1 MVDHGVNRTR
11 PKVVAPNIYND
22 PEIMKQFA
30 ADNGFDGIDWS
41 FDLERLPETPVDES
55 RWAKRQ
61 AKMAPFEVRYHCP
74 FLKVDI
80 GHEDRESQAKAMDIF
95 RRMIRLT
102 SKAHRKY
109 LSLHVG
115 LGHNTTKILSWE
127 ATINN
132 LRDLVLF
139 GVSSDVTVCL
149 ENLIWGWTSKPNLFE
164 KLVRKS
170 GAAVTFDIGH
180 ASSCE
185 AIESQSFEEKDFV
198 TPHADK
204 VCNAHIYHKEVAG
217 VGHFPPETVDDI
229 SGRLDILKRTSC
241 DWWVVELK
249 NADDLIKTKTIID
262 EYLRRSEAGEMT
274 AAKDAI

>member
-1 MVDHGVNRTR
+1 MNYKGSKRTR
-11 PKVVAPNIYND
+11 PKVVAPNIYTD
-22 PEIMKQFA
+22 PKEMKQFA

-41 FDLERLPETPVDES
+41 FDIDRLPETPVDES

-61 AKMAPFEVRYHCP
+61 ATMAPFEVRYHCP

-80 GHEDRESQAKAMDIF
+80 GHEDFDSQAKAMNIF

-102 SKAHRKY
+102 SKARRKY

-127 ATINN
+127 STIHN

-139 GVSSDVTVCL
+139 GVSAGVTVCL

-170 GAAVTFDIGH
+170 GAGVTFDIGH
-180 ASSCE
+180 AFSCE
-185 AIESQSFEEKDFV
+185 AIESQSFAEKDFV
-198 TPHADK
+198 TPHLDK
-204 VCNAHIYHKEVAG
+204 VYNAHIYHKEVAG
-217 VGHFPPETVDDI
+217 VGHFPPETIDDI
-229 SGRLDILKRTSC
+229 SGRLDILKRTPC
-241 DWWVVELK
+241 DWWVLELK
-249 NADDLIKTKTIID
+249 NADDLLKTKNIV
-262 EYLRRSEAGEMT
+262 ENYLQRDKVMT
-274 AAKDAI
+274 GVARK